1 MVDGPEVMATT
12 VARVESSVVTVARER
27 AEMPWLRVGV
37 NLLGRH
43 SPLRYGGRSR
53 RTCCASTTTR
63 ASTQPGTS
71 NSLRTVSGHQG
82 DDIQQTAFLT
92 PCAGQTCPEA
102 VLPAAVEAEAE
113 AEAEAQLTEEGG
125 AVLACWL
132 VAGELHLRS
141 CGRV

>member
-53 RTCCASTTTR
+53 RTCCASTTTACR
-63 ASTQPGTS
+63 APGTRHT
-71 NSLRTVSGHQG
+71 NSASDRSGHQG
-82 DDIQQTAFLT
+82 DDIQQTAFT

>member
-53 RTCCASTTTR
+53 RTCCASTTTACLHAR
-63 ASTQPGTS
+63 HYTNSASDRFWAPRG
-71 NSLRTVSGHQG
+71 
-82 DDIQQTAFLT
+82 
-92 PCAGQTCPEA
+92 
-102 VLPAAVEAEAE
+102 
-113 AEAEAQLTEEGG
+113 
-125 AVLACWL
+125 
-132 VAGELHLRS
+132 
-141 CGRV
+141 